1 VVDHRRETGAT
12 TARLSRP
19 ARALLLAL
27 GVLVGAGCATGARPG
42 DGPPE
47 PTARPPT
54 ERSTPPPAPGDVVL
68 QVRHAGGLAPAVTV
82 RPPAIT
88 LYGDGRLVTP
98 RPASGPAPAM
108 TRLEVRTLAPGAVT
122 RILAMAREAGLASEP
137 TVIDPPVPDGVATII
152 LVRSGGE
159 VVRNEFYGL
168 GPRPGEPAARARLRA
183 SARSLLTRLSEV
195 ESLVG
200 RANVSGPVPLVPPR
214 VALSARR
221 TAAGEAATDVRPWPR
236 EAGELSALPA
246 PPRCRVVAG
255 RPAEVLTGV
264 LTSAPAGAVWEQSGQ
279 RWRVFARPV
288 LPDETSCS

>member
-1 VVDHRRETGAT
+1 VVDHRREAGAT

-19 ARALLLAL
+19 ARTLVLAL
-27 GVLVGAGCATGARPG
+27 GVLVGAGCSTGARPG
-42 DGPPE
+42 NDPPE
-47 PTARPPT
+47 PTTRPAT
-54 ERSTPPPAPGDVVL
+54 ERSTPPPAPADVVL
-68 QVRHAGGLAPAVTV
+68 QVRHAGGLSPAVTV

-98 RPASGPAPAM
+98 RSASGPAPAM
-108 TRLEVRTLAPGAVT
+108 TRLQVRTLAAGAVT
-122 RILAMAREAGLASEP
+122 RILAMAREAGLAREP
-137 TVIDPPVPDGVATII
+137 TAIDPPVPDGVATII

-168 GPRPGEPAARARLRA
+168 SPRPGEPAARARQRA
-183 SARSLLTRLSEV
+183 SARSLLARLSDV

-214 VALSARR
+214 VALSARGMV
-221 TAAGEAATDVRPWPR
+221 AGEAATDVRPWPR
-236 EAGELSALPA
+236 EAGELSALPT

-255 RPAEVLTGV
+255 RQAEVLTVV
-264 LTSAPAGAVWEQSGQ
+264 LTSVPGGVVWEQSGR

-288 LPDETSCS
+288 LPDEVSCS